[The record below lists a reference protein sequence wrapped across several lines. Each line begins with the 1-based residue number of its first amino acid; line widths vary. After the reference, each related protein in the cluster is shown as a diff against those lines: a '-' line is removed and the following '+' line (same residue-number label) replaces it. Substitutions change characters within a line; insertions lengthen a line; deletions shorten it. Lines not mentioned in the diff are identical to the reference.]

1 MSRAIS
7 KFSYQKKWDL
17 KKSEKDQIFL
27 KRAKVGQDSV
37 LEPFS
42 LKEEVRDGI
51 IDRYGVYKLK
61 RERNDEAGDRLEDH
75 DLYEEDAWL
84 QTLE

>member
-1 MSRAIS
+1 M
-7 KFSYQKKWDL
+7 
-17 KKSEKDQIFL
+17 
-27 KRAKVGQDSV
+27 GQDSV

-84 QTLE
+84 